1 LVLAFLSPINC
12 RQSQQQKKAIIQTM
26 QKKKDFG
33 TMWIPNFFS
42 LKKIRQ
48 KEKLEIKKLEKEV
61 TLEGFDC
68 QFK

>member
-1 LVLAFLSPINC
+1 MVLALLSPINC
-12 RQSQQQKKAIIQTM
+12 LPITTTKKAIIQTM

-33 TMWIPNFFS
+33 TMWIPRFLS
-42 LKKIRQ
+42 LKKIHQ
-48 KEKLEIKKLEKEV
+48 KQKLEIKKLEKEV